1 MTKAFPNVIIKKP
14 DEPQDL
20 GLKGGPVKQDSRS
33 WREKSG
39 KRRTFGAPGSG
50 WPVFDKEGNVVKRRT
65 DPAPAEN
72 KTPKGY
78 AYVCFLCADEAG
90 MADEFNI
97 MQSALLL
104 GTCDVCGKENV
115 SRMGTEEARYQA
127 LLDQIGIDS
136 GDTA

>member
-33 WREKSG
+33 WREKAG
-39 KRRTFGAPGSG
+39 KRRSFGSPSGG
-50 WPVFDKEGNVVKRRT
+50 WPEFDKGGNVVKRRT

-104 GTCDVCGKENV
+104 GTCDICDTPDRA
-115 SRMGTEEARYQA
+115 RMGTERARYNTLFA
-127 LLDQIGIDS
+127 RANGEAA
-136 GDTA
+136 GR